1 MKAKNLNVG
10 SREIL
15 LRDRAATLAQLVAE
29 IQTLRKLV
37 RVEEMKLAGETP
49 TVRKQ
54 VELRLEQSGRL
65 S

>member
-1 MKAKNLNVG
+1 MKAKNPNIR

-15 LRDRAATLAQLVAE
+15 LRDREATLTQLVAE

-49 TVRKQ
+49 TVRKK
-54 VELRLEQSGRL
+54 VELRLDR
-65 S
+65 